1 MAKKTIIE
9 GGKREEI
16 ISAAMELIF
25 ENGYDATSV
34 RSIQKKVG
42 SEVGLFYYYFKNKDE
57 LFDSVLDRFFMGY
70 EKDFRKII
78 AHGRRNPCRLMY
90 DFFHYME
97 VETAHFREKYA
108 ENMHRTVR
116 WAIREHTL
124 TIIEPYIKQVVDIQ
138 SAYYGVEPAL
148 APDVAALYLT
158 HGVGST
164 ILHEDESLYQSR
176 RGEVMKGCCL
186 IMGMDENKQQL
197 RIPYQAEQE
206 DIESWIQLME
216 SMKEYFPGFG
226 REAFEQQ
233 LSEHI
238 NNGEA
243 WVYRYEGNVVAGLLY
258 SKERKEL
265 DLLAVSPEF
274 RQRGLATRLVET
286 MAACFPVGE
295 KVSVTT
301 FRAGNSLGDDT
312 RRFYRS
318 IGFAEIEELTVF
330 GYPCQRMVLTV
341 PEGTPARNHMEK

>member
-1 MAKKTIIE
+1 MQKKTITE

-16 ISAAMELIF
+16 ISAALELIF

-42 SEVGLFYYYFKNKDE
+42 REVGLFYYYFKNKDE
-57 LFDSVLDRFFMGY
+57 LFDSVLDRFFSGY
-70 EKDFRKII
+70 EKDFREII

-124 TIIEPYIKQVVDIQ
+124 TIIEPYLKQVVDIQ

-164 ILHEDESLYQSR
+164 ILHEDENLYQSR
-176 RGEVMKGCCL
+176 RGEIMKGCCL
-186 IMGMDENKQQL
+186 IMGMDEKEQQL
-197 RIPYQAEQE
+197 RIPYLAEQE
-206 DIESWIQLME
+206 DIESWMQFME
-216 SMKEYFPGFG
+216 LVKDYFPGFG
-226 REAFEQQ
+226 REAFKQQ
-233 LSEHI
+233 LAEHI
-238 NNGEA
+238 NSEEA
-243 WVYRYEGNVVAGLLY
+243 WVYRYEGKVVAGLLY
-258 SKERKEL
+258 SKKRKEL
-265 DLLAVSPEF
+265 DLLAVAPDF
-274 RQRGLATRLVET
+274 RRKGLATRLVET
-286 MAACFPVGE
+286 MAACFPAGE
-295 KVSVTT
+295 EVSVTT
-301 FRAGNSLGDDT
+301 FLTGDSMGGGTRQFYQNLGFKDK
-312 RRFYRS
+312 
-318 IGFAEIEELTVF
+318 EKLTVF

-341 PEGTPARNHMEK
+341 PDGTLC